1 MRNSCIAADCFRT
14 LARSFARFA
23 PGVLPLGWCVLTCAQ
38 AHAAPGDQPMA
49 QALFEEARA
58 LMNSQHVE
66 EACLK
71 FAESQRLDPASGTLL
86 NLAVCHEKQGRT
98 ATAWSEYND
107 VVAAARRERNQE
119 RERIASERIR
129 EVEPKLCHLSVVSG
143 ESGTER
149 ALVIK
154 VDGVT

>member
-1 MRNSCIAADCFRT
+1 MRNSCIAGDCFRT

-23 PGVLPLGWCVLTCAQ
+23 PGVLPLGWCVLMCAQ

-107 VVAAARRERNQE
+107 VVATARPEPNPQ
-119 RERIASERIR
+119 RERITSGPILADEA
-129 EVEPKLCHLSVVSG
+129 KLNHLC
-143 ESGTER
+143 
-149 ALVIK
+149 L
-154 VDGVT
+154 DC